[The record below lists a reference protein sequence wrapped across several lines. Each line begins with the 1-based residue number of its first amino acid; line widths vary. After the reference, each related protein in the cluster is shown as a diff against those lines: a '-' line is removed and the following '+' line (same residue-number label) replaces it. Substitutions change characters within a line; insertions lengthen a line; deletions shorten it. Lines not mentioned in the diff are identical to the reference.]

1 MFFPRSIDLPRF
13 MLRNRPK
20 SPTGIGLFLIY
31 NPYRIELY
39 KSAVLETL
47 EQFMDLFCIV
57 RFSIVNNWKVN

>member
-1 MFFPRSIDLPRF
+1 